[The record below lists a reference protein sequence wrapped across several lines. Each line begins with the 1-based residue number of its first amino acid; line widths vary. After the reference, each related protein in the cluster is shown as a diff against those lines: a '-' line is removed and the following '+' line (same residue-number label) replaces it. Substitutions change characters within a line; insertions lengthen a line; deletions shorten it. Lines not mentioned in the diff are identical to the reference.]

1 MSEPM
6 SEPSAWRELATM
18 LWKRAEAALDA
29 EISELY
35 GSLATRCLCMAIA
48 LEDVLQFDT
57 GLDARGYRWGSNGPH

>member
-1 MSEPM
+1 MAEPTN
-6 SEPSAWRELATM
+6 EPGAWRQLASM

-48 LEDVLQFDT
+48 LEEVLQ
-57 GLDARGYRWGSNGPH
+57 LDKTLGARGYQWDRNGPH